1 MLTNTSRKNGLGLMA
16 TMAAFSLL
24 AACGGGGGGDDQ
36 TSPVATSGNSSNS
49 GTASNAGGGVG
60 GAVVC
65 FAYLLVSGNDDCI
78 GYGSSSS
85 SSLGGFS
92 AGGRYAVNQ
101 DLEPNNDWLN
111 SNHLL
116 IEQTTSPD
124 GFVVDGDVSDV
135 SDVADTFSFA
145 RRTGRNFRFKLCAP
159 DQFQCTEYG
168 EIDTL
173 TAYIDILD
181 SNGNVLVSSQAAT
194 RNFVSTRIDAGVTY
208 YVRVAAGDTMA
219 NTVAYKLMAQE
230 FE

>member
-1 MLTNTSRKNGLGLMA
+1 MFTNIYRTSGMGLLA

-24 AACGGGGGGDDQ
+24 AACGGGEDGGDNS
-36 TSPVATSGNSSNS
+36 TVSSSGNSSGS
-49 GTASNAGGGVG
+49 VAGTVI
-60 GAVVC
+60 C
-65 FAYLLVSGNDDCI
+65 IAYLLTSGNDGCL

-92 AGGRYAVNQ
+92 SGGRYVVNQ
-101 DLEPNNDWLN
+101 DIEPNNDWLN
-111 SNHLL
+111 SNNLL
-116 IEQTTSPD
+116 IEHTTSPD
-124 GFVVDGDVSDV
+124 GFIVDGDIGDV

-145 RRTGRNFRFKLCAP
+145 RHTGRNFRFKLCAP
-159 DQFQCTEYG
+159 GQNQCTEYG
-168 EIDTL
+168 EVDTL

-181 SNGNVLVSSQAAT
+181 SNGSVLVSSQAAT

-219 NTVAYKLMAQE
+219 STVAYKLMAQE

>member
-1 MLTNTSRKNGLGLMA
+1 MLTSTSRKNGLQPIA
-16 TMAAFSLL
+16 TMAAFALL
-24 AACGGGGGGDDQ
+24 AACGGGGGGGSD
-36 TSPVATSGNSSNS
+36 TSSVAASGNSGNS
-49 GTASNAGGGVG
+49 GNAGGSIGS
-60 GAVVC
+60 AVAC
-65 FAYLLVSGNDDCI
+65 FTYLLVSGNQECI

-92 AGGRYAVNQ
+92 SGGRYAINQ
-101 DLEPNNDWLN
+101 DLEPNNDWMN
-111 SNHLL
+111 SNLLL
-116 IEQTTSPD
+116 IEHTTSPD
-124 GFVVDGDVSDV
+124 GLVVDGDVSDV

-168 EIDTL
+168 EVDTL

-208 YVRVAAGDTMA
+208 YVRVAAGDTMGS
-219 NTVAYKLMAQE
+219 TVAYKLMAQE